1 MSDSNPIPLDDAG
14 VSTVTLEAINARFK
28 RGSER
33 MDNLEASMRIN
44 TAMTS
49 DVHEV
54 LMAARSGINAIAK
67 FGRGLAMV
75 GRWLVKAIKPL
86 AVVAA
91 AYVAVKHDVSELLHR
106 AADIFKP

>member
-1 MSDSNPIPLDDAG
+1 MQQPDSHPIPLDDAG
-14 VSTVTLEAINARFK
+14 VSTVTLEAINGRFK

-33 MDNLEASMRIN
+33 MDQLEVSMRIN

-75 GRWLVKAIKPL
+75 GRGLRRVVIWLTPIA
-86 AVVAA
+86 VAA
-91 AYVAVKHDVSELLHR
+91 GAIYHWLFGGALPK
-106 AADIFKP
+106 